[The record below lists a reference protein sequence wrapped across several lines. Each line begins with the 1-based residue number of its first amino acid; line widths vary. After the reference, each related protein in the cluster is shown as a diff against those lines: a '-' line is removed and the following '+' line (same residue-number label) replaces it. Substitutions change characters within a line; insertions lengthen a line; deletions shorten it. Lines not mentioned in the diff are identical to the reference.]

1 MCGDA
6 PKPPTG
12 PVPGNPPGG
21 SAGGTGLCC
30 ACPANGVVDTNGV
43 GTYFATTYGSTA
55 PLVNKC
61 HVAIQRTETGG
72 SVTIKKTFS
81 LTYSMT
87 ATEAVH
93 KPIISAAI
101 SSALSAWQSAAA
113 TYRIIIAQP
122 GCSEQKLNILYTS
135 AILATGGDVVVDV
148 DNRPAEVPGLRS
160 VVDGG
165 TAMHFYINGSGDTTW
180 TMTHETGHT
189 YGLEDEYAYSH
200 ASTTAPTFTYKG
212 ADNPDKTVTLSPS
225 TIPPETA
232 GRHSFENATIMG
244 VGGNN
249 TYHDF
254 HFYWIAIEVKKILHA
269 AGVNAVVK
277 VGLP

>member
-6 PKPPTG
+6 PKPPSG
-12 PVPGNPPGG
+12 EVPGNPPGG
-21 SAGGTGLCC
+21 SSGGTGLCC
-30 ACPANGVVDTNGV
+30 ACPASGDVSTNGV
-43 GTYFATTYGSTA
+43 GTYFTTTYGSTA

-61 HVAIQRTETGG
+61 NIAIQRTVSGG

-93 KPIISAAI
+93 KPVITAAI
-101 SSALSAWQSAAA
+101 SSAMAAWQSAAA
-113 TYRIIIAQP
+113 NYRIIIAQP
-122 GCSEQKLNILYTS
+122 GCSEQKLNILFTS
-135 AILATGGDVVVDV
+135 VIVATGGDVVVDV
-148 DNRPAEVPGLRS
+148 DARPAEVPDLRS

-165 TAMHFYINGSGDTTW
+165 TAMHFYINGGGDTTW

-189 YGLEDEYAYSH
+189 FGLEDEYAYSH
-200 ASTTAPTFTYKG
+200 PSATAPTFTYKG

-232 GRHSFENATIMG
+232 GAHSFENATIMG
-244 VGGNN
+244 VDGNN

-254 HFYWIAIEVKKILHA
+254 HFYWVAIEVKRILAA
-269 AGVNAVVK
+269 AGANAVVK